1 MTYYHGQV
9 IYAYLLVFK
18 TRTIIVYFPGELNFN
33 YTVFFKIENS
43 QLCVLLIT
51 MVIGVSDFRLMLF

>member
-18 TRTIIVYFPGELNFN
+18 TRTIIVYFPGEFN
-33 YTVFFKIENS
+33 YTVLFKIENS

-51 MVIGVSDFRLMLF
+51 MVIGISD